1 MRNGLQGRGRA
12 GAHPAHHLSD
22 CKGWVRDKQY
32 CMWMIPLR
40 EDLMSGADVVRSSLG
55 TEGGRWQYKTGVKPH
70 RISAGLRKSR
80 TEFSSAESSVS
91 HFTFCLATF
100 TRGFALTSL

>member
-55 TEGGRWQYKTGVKPH
+55 TKVGGGSTKLEQSHT
-70 RISAGLRKSR
+70 KS
-80 TEFSSAESSVS
+80 V
-91 HFTFCLATF
+91 
-100 TRGFALTSL
+100 RG